1 MFMFSMWCVTITIIY
16 DLLYVCYVSIS
27 ISLFSGCS
35 SAYYG
40 KEMCTLQGR
49 MHGVSGTVYA
59 VDDKHLFIKNLNYDG
74 KAPGNFCHIKKL
86 NAKLFTQLR
95 RFVGGVT

>member
-1 MFMFSMWCVTITIIY
+1 M
-16 DLLYVCYVSIS
+16 
-27 ISLFSGCS
+27 

-59 VDDKHLFIKNLNYDG
+59 VDDKYLFIKNLNYDG
-74 KAPGNFCHIKKL
+74 KAPGNLQKL
-86 NAKLFTQLR
+86 KVQTSVYR
-95 RFVGGVT
+95 V